1 MSHRKKKAPK
11 VPQRLDWADMAKG
24 IGILLMAVG
33 HSAIPPDCWG
43 IWIYSF
49 HMPLFFFLSGYFF
62 SLRPGGVADTIRHKA
77 FPILMPY
84 LSYSLGM
91 WLWNTLRALSSGA
104 AVDLQPLL
112 GIPLQWPGTPW
123 SGTAW
128 FFMGLFVA
136 ECVFALA
143 VRLTRE
149 RPLPLLAVTFGL
161 AALAWIYACLGGLRL
176 PWRADAAALLL
187 PYLALGLLFRRHQE
201 ELARPFRRSGPY
213 WALTLGL
220 LAANLLLTSANA
232 RFGSTHIDYNLRLLN
247 EPFTA
252 YGAGICGLA
261 FCLLLCRK
269 LPPHPSPP
277 HHRPG
282 ERRLLRRGL
291 AGLQRGPLRR
301 AGGVPRLRHAPAA
314 GPPAGPVAGTA
325 PLPLSPGAPLPRPAG
340 QTRPHTRPRPLI
352 PLYLPEGA
360 PP

>member
-1 MSHRKKKAPK
+1 MSRRKKKASK
-11 VPQRLDWADMAKG
+11 VPQRLDWADVAKG
-24 IGILLMAVG
+24 IGILLMAVA
-33 HSAIPPDCWG
+33 HSAIPPDRWG

-269 LPPHPSPP
+269 LPPI
-277 HHRPG
+277 RPLLTIG
-282 ERRLLRRGL
+282 RESAAYYAVGWLGSNVVHYAVRAVWPVSGMPLLLVHLLGLWLVPLPFLYLLERRCPALLGK
-291 AGLQRGPLRR
+291 R
-301 AGGVPRLRHAPAA
+301 APIPAP
-314 GPPAGPVAGTA
+314 V
-325 PLPLSPGAPLPRPAG
+325 R
-340 QTRPHTRPRPLI
+340 
-352 PLYLPEGA
+352 
-360 PP
+360 

>member
-1 MSHRKKKAPK
+1 MSRRKKKAPK

-33 HSAIPPDCWG
+33 HSAIPPDRWG

-91 WLWNTLRALSSGA
+91 WLWNAVRAIGSSV
-104 AVDLQPLL
+104 AVDFQPLL
-112 GIPLQWPGTPW
+112 GILLQWPGTPW

-136 ECVFALA
+136 ECLFALA
-143 VRLTRE
+143 IRLTRE

-161 AALAWIYACLGGLRL
+161 AALAWAYAGLGGPRL

-187 PYLALGLLFRRHQE
+187 PYLSLGLLFRRNQDR
-201 ELARPFRRSGPY
+201 LAAPFRRSGPY

-220 LAANLLLTSANA
+220 LAANLLFTAVNA

-252 YGAGICGLA
+252 YAAGVCGVA

-269 LPPHPSPP
+269 LPPI
-277 HHRPG
+277 RPLLTIG
-282 ERRLLRRGL
+282 RESAAYYAVGWLGSNVAHYAVRAVWPVSGLPLLLVHLLGLWLVPLPFVRLLERRCPALLGK
-291 AGLQRGPLRR
+291 R
-301 AGGVPRLRHAPAA
+301 APIPAS
-314 GPPAGPVAGTA
+314 V
-325 PLPLSPGAPLPRPAG
+325 R
-340 QTRPHTRPRPLI
+340 
-352 PLYLPEGA
+352 
-360 PP
+360 

>member
-1 MSHRKKKAPK
+1 MSRRKKKASK
-11 VPQRLDWADMAKG
+11 VPQRLDWADVAKG

-33 HSAIPPDCWG
+33 HSAIPPDRWG

-104 AVDLQPLL
+104 AVDLPPLL

-161 AALAWIYACLGGLRL
+161 A
-176 PWRADAAALLL
+176 
-187 PYLALGLLFRRHQE
+187 
-201 ELARPFRRSGPY
+201 
-213 WALTLGL
+213 
-220 LAANLLLTSANA
+220 
-232 RFGSTHIDYNLRLLN
+232 
-247 EPFTA
+247 
-252 YGAGICGLA
+252 

-269 LPPHPSPP
+269 LPPI
-277 HHRPG
+277 
-282 ERRLLRRGL
+282 
-291 AGLQRGPLRR
+291 
-301 AGGVPRLRHAPAA
+301 
-314 GPPAGPVAGTA
+314 
-325 PLPLSPGAPLPRPAG
+325 
-340 QTRPHTRPRPLI
+340 RPLLTI
-352 PLYLPEGA
+352 GRESAAYYAVGWLGSNVVHYAVRAVWPV
-360 PP
+360 

>member
-49 HMPLFFFLSGYFF
+49 HMPLFFFLSFYFF

-112 GIPLQWPGTPW
+112 GILLQWPGTPW

-161 AALAWIYACLGGLRL
+161 AALAWIYACLGGPRL
-176 PWRADAAALLL
+176 LWRADAAALLL

-220 LAANLLLTSANA
+220 LAANLLLTAANA

-252 YGAGICGLA
+252 YGAGICGVA

-269 LPPHPSPP
+269 LPPI
-277 HHRPG
+277 RPLLTIG
-282 ERRLLRRGL
+282 RESAAYYAVGWLGSNVAHYAVRAVWPVSGMPLLLVHLLGLWLVPLPFLYLLERRCPALLGK
-291 AGLQRGPLRR
+291 R
-301 AGGVPRLRHAPAA
+301 APMPAP
-314 GPPAGPVAGTA
+314 V
-325 PLPLSPGAPLPRPAG
+325 R
-340 QTRPHTRPRPLI
+340 
-352 PLYLPEGA
+352 
-360 PP
+360 